1 MRGGRVAA
9 ALVALAVLSACG
21 GGADPNEE
29 DPAPPTVGLLRLV
42 PDEDHGAFV
51 DELRRQGWRVG
62 EDVELVP
69 TDPGELYA
77 DVEEAGAAVQSWLRD
92 DLDLIVAF
100 STPFAQLV
108 SGLDARVPGLFVVN
122 DPVAAGLV
130 GDVLQPDGVM
140 TGVTFR
146 TPADRMLALASE
158 ALGGVTRAGY
168 LYPSDDPA
176 VPGHRDAFLAAAAD
190 LGIEVVERAFA
201 DPSEVAAAVA
211 EIAGAGVQVVAV
223 PSTNATV
230 RALDE
235 LRSAIDEH
243 GLPLIGNTDLLDF
256 AVLVLTPDGAELR
269 RQLARQVVRILEGA
283 DVSNVPVEDPRK
295 FTLIVDR
302 SKVRELGLPP
312 VPEGVLR
319 QADVVR

>member
-9 ALVALAVLSACG
+9 ALAALAMVPACG
-21 GGADPNEE
+21 GAAEPVE
-29 DPAPPTVGLLRLV
+29 DPDPPTVGLLRLV

-62 EDVELVP
+62 EDVDLVP
-69 TDPGELYA
+69 ADQGELYA
-77 DVEEAGAAVQSWLRD
+77 DVDEARTAVEGWLRD
-92 DLDLIVAF
+92 DLDLVVAF

-108 SGLDARVPGLFVVN
+108 SGLDPGVPGLFVVN
-122 DPVAAGLV
+122 DPEAAGLV
-130 GDVLQPDGVM
+130 GDVLRPDGTM

-146 TPADRMLALASE
+146 TPADRLLALASE
-158 ALGGVTRAGY
+158 TLGGITRAGY

-176 VPGHRDAFLAAAAD
+176 VPGHRRAFVEAAAD
-190 LGIEVVERAFA
+190 LGIDVVERAFA
-201 DPSEVAAAVA
+201 EPSEVAAGVA
-211 EIAGAGVQVVAV
+211 EIADAGVQVVAV

-235 LRSAIDEH
+235 LRSAVDEQ

-256 AVLVLTPDGAELR
+256 AVLVLTPDGAVLR

-295 FTLIVDR
+295 FTLIVNR

-312 VPEGVLR
+312 VPDAVLR